1 MVVNP
6 MNDPSP
12 NIPALPKRRLL
23 ISEPGTN
30 GLPLDLGGL
39 SHLTELEPAK
49 PPQDI
54 DDRKGEARRIVKRLL
69 AIIEEHRTAA
79 LRMNFFFDTNTL
91 DVVLRALEAETHGED
106 PSAILSDPDEIRAY
120 LLTSLYEDLLAEPSN
135 ILFTTQVAED
145 VVRYEAMEAAFWKEC
160 VAGLRQKLIS

>member
-6 MNDPSP
+6 MNNPSP

-39 SHLTELEPAK
+39 SPLPKHEPAK

-54 DDRKGEARRIVKRLL
+54 HDRKGEARRIVKRLL

-106 PSAILSDPDEIRAY
+106 PSARHDGG
-120 LLTSLYEDLLAEPSN
+120 N
-135 ILFTTQVAED
+135 GHN
-145 VVRYEAMEAAFWKEC
+145 EADHGEGDQAPC
-160 VAGLRQKLIS
+160 RQCTLGA